1 MKLGRKCQLKV
12 EIDPVAVGDAMQGSN
27 TLTIPKNL
35 TIEFEVTRAFL
46 SSSQEAT
53 FRVINLAERTR
64 SRIQKDPYALTEFRA
79 IQFRAGYEDFPIPL
93 VFNGFVRSATSYR
106 RGTEMVT
113 EINAYDGGLAMA
125 NGFTAQTIAS
135 GVSVRDL
142 LTQLAKS
149 LPRVAGAPIVGD
161 FAGENLRGK
170 VLFGNTWSLILQ
182 ESGNLATIDNGQV
195 KILNPDEAITA
206 GIPLIDSSTGLLGS
220 PKRTPTKLEFAMLF
234 EPRLTIGQI
243 VELRSTTNRLYN
255 GTYKVTGFSHQGAA
269 PSTGEDSSASV
280 TPVVGGQCVS
290 NVSLFFGPSELRLVQ
305 GAVVQ

>member
-12 EIDPVAVGDAMQGSN
+12 EVDPRAVGDTIQAQN
-27 TLTIPKNL
+27 TLTIPRNA
-35 TIEFEVTRAFL
+35 TIEFEITRQFL
-46 SSSQEAT
+46 SSSQEAS
-53 FRVINLAERTR
+53 FRVLNLAERTR
-64 SRIQKDPYALTEFRA
+64 NLLQKDPYALTEFRA

-113 EINAYDGGLAMA
+113 EITAYDGGLAMA
-125 NGFTAQTIAS
+125 NGFTAQTIGS

-149 LPRVAGAPIVGD
+149 LPRVAGQPLVGD
-161 FAGENLRGK
+161 FTGSNLRGK

-195 KILNPDEAITA
+195 KILQPSEAIEA
-206 GIPLIDSSTGLLGS
+206 AIPLIDSSTGLLGS
-220 PKRTPTKLEFAMLF
+220 PKRTPTKIEFTMLF
-234 EPRLTIGQI
+234 EPRLTVGQI
-243 VELRSTTNRLYN
+243 IELRSTTNRLYN
-255 GTYKVTGFSHQGAA
+255 GTYKVTGFQHRGVA

-280 TPVVGGQCVS
+280 TPVVAGQCVS
-290 NVSLFFGPSELRLVQ
+290 VVSLFFGPSELKIVQ